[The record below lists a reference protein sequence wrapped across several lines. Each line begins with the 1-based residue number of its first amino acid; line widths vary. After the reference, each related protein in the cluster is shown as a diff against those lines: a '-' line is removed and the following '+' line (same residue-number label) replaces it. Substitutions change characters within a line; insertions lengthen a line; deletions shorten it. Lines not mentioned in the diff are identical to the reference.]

1 MALRVGVVGC
11 RGIGTTHATSH
22 KNDALA
28 DLVAVCDVV
37 KARADELAAKL
48 EVRAYYSL
56 TEMLAN
62 EELDIVDVC
71 TGGPENGGWHF
82 EPTMEAL
89 SAGKHVLC
97 EKPISNDINEAR
109 QMVRLASEKNL
120 YLGCNLNHYFTEP
133 ADQAKQLMKE
143 GKIGELVYCH
153 HRMGF
158 PGSEWTYART
168 AGPNMEGQPYFHVKA
183 FLAHPFSIMRYFCG
197 DVAQVQAFMG
207 KPSYRIKDADPMV
220 SINSIHLRF
229 TSGATGFLF
238 SSRGDTTMALG
249 GWWSVEVG
257 GTKGTFVIENCVEKL
272 TYQPAHGNPEAGE
285 APKGL
290 GQAPAPIITDTGL
303 KDFGL
308 TFPRRIHCFLED
320 VTNNVPKHKL
330 RASGRD
336 ALATLEYTFAA
347 IKSYEN
353 GGVMVRPEAL
363 PTIKPDPANV

>member
-1 MALRVGVVGC
+1 
-11 RGIGTTHATSH
+11 
-22 KNDALA
+22 
-28 DLVAVCDVV
+28 
-37 KARADELAAKL
+37 
-48 EVRAYYSL
+48 
-56 TEMLAN
+56 
-62 EELDIVDVC
+62 
-71 TGGPENGGWHF
+71 
-82 EPTMEAL
+82 
-89 SAGKHVLC
+89 
-97 EKPISNDINEAR
+97 
-109 QMVRLASEKNL
+109 
-120 YLGCNLNHYFTEP
+120 
-133 ADQAKQLMKE
+133 MKE